1 MPSQALD
8 DCRKLYAENSS
19 GTNAEYGG
27 GNDHWIIDLPK
38 CRRAC
43 FANATEKMTFNDF
56 MSYFVDTFRN
66 SYTLA
71 AHAKNKVYGSDCL
84 STAVC
89 RKQGIW
95 LKNNQLIIL
104 HFENKRFHQF
114 GDEYFRDSVVWPLIL
129 TVF

>member
-8 DCRKLYAENSS
+8 NCRKLYAENGS
-19 GTNAEYGG
+19 GTNAEYGVG
-27 GNDHWIIDLPK
+27 SDHWIIDLPK

-43 FANATEKMTFNDF
+43 FANATEKMPLNAFIG
-56 MSYFVDTFRN
+56 YFVDAVRN

-71 AHAKNKVYGSDCL
+71 AHAKTGVCGSDCL
-84 STAVC
+84 SAAVC
-89 RKQGIW
+89 YKQGIW

-114 GDEYFRDSVVWPLIL
+114 GDEFFRGFVV
-129 TVF
+129 